1 MKEIILAQKF
11 RQRGQTL
18 SVRVYGAEKEKKMN
32 YLRMFADEQG
42 ESHFE
47 NADLSSNEL
56 PFIPKAPSVHVSIG
70 QPVDNLVFMHVPTG
84 WSDDGHT
91 APRKQWVMVLRGEI
105 EFETSDGEIRR
116 LVPGMVILAEDTT
129 GRGHKARSIG
139 DEDALLG
146 VVQIATSSA

>member
-1 MKEIILAQKF
+1 MDSIHSPVEH
-11 RQRGQTL
+11 G
-18 SVRVYGAEKEKKMN
+18 ENPKEKKMN

-47 NADLSSNEL
+47 NAELSSNDL
-56 PFIPKAPSVHVSIG
+56 PFIPEAPSVYVSTG
-70 QPVDNLVFMHVPTG
+70 QPVENLVFMRVPTG

-105 EFETSDGEIRR
+105 EFETSDGEIRK
-116 LVPGMVILAEDTT
+116 LTPGMVALAEDTI

-139 DEDALLG
+139 DEDTLLG
-146 VVQIATSSA
+146 VVQIATSP

>member
-1 MKEIILAQKF
+1 
-11 RQRGQTL
+11 
-18 SVRVYGAEKEKKMN
+18 MN

-42 ESHFE
+42 ESHFD
-47 NADLSSNEL
+47 NADLSLNEL
-56 PFIPKAPSVHVSIG
+56 PFIPKAPSVHVSVE
-70 QPVDNLVFMHVPTG
+70 QPVDNLVFMRVPTG

-91 APRKQWVMVLRGEI
+91 APRRQWVMVLRGKI

-116 LVPGMVILAEDTT
+116 LVPGMIVLAEDTT

-146 VVQIATSSA
+146 VAQIATSSA